1 MIFVIAIIVVII
13 SIVMEMKILYDKARF
28 QKELDEY
35 SKGLLPCIDKYNV
48 SSFDVHV
55 EREQAWNEVWWP

>member
-1 MIFVIAIIVVII
+1 
-13 SIVMEMKILYDKARF
+13 MEILHEKARF

-35 SKGLLPCIDKYNV
+35 SKALLPCIDKYNV

-55 EREQAWNEVWWP
+55 ERKQAWNDVWWP

>member
-1 MIFVIAIIVVII
+1 MAIVVTIIIVII
-13 SIVMEMKILYDKARF
+13 VIVMEILHEKARF

-35 SKGLLPCIDKYNV
+35 SKALLPCIDKYNV

-55 EREQAWNEVWWP
+55 EIKQALNDVWWP